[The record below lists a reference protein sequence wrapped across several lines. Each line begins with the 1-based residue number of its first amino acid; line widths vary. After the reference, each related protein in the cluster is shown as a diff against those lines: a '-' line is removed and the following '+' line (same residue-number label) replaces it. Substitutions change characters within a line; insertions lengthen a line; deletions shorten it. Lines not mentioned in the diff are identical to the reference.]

1 MNYENLLATYSLL
14 ALIRE
19 NSKEEC
25 DKSILN
31 VFLPILKETLNRM
44 LQKVEFELKGKDYTE
59 IQSKAEEEF
68 GLKIPI
74 PVLETLMLEIAR
86 NSSVHFVLNKDH
98 SFIIKTP
105 FESQVGMDYKQQK
118 KRIRKLEKN
127 YKLYCEGLGVEGRFE
142 ELVAFIQDQK
152 NRIFENKPSD
162 IYGQGYYVSKYVY
175 SKLKKKDENYNT
187 ICDLYLGGVIASYF
201 QFQIKER
208 IVDTELLIDT
218 NFYISLINLNTE
230 EAYESCKQLFDL
242 TIAMGYRYSILE
254 TTIEQIKI
262 LLSKRVDKINE
273 KGLLASLNVA
283 DVLSACDRRNLTK
296 TDLERYKDNLL
307 DDLATKGI
315 NIIYNSQIRN
325 LIDKTEKSRDLRTL
339 TKLRGN
345 RDSAFN
351 DLLAQEYVAF
361 RRKDKAIAEF
371 NDVNCWFLNNSFS
384 VNWKEKDVPVWKRIS
399 ITASDLLVLLW
410 LANPSN
416 MVGKNKDMLALTSLS
431 ANVVNYRSK
440 RYPSGKVVGKLQ
452 DKIARLQLQ
461 GGISNS
467 VVAKLCIRMAEGA
480 IGQTE
485 AEQLLILSSS
495 DLKAHIE
502 EFSKMDD
509 SYVQKSN
516 ELERK
521 EEEYDQLLS
530 LSKEKDLQAKLFKMR
545 TWGILYLISIVVV
558 YIFGILYIP
567 NLTNNVLG
575 VLLQFAYWCLTT
587 IWVNWFNHMYFVD
600 GLKSFFM
607 KDKVLEKLRKV
618 TNVQ

>member
-44 LQKVEFELKGKDYTE
+44 LQKVGFELKGKDYTE

-74 PVLETLMLEIAR
+74 PVLETLMSEIAR
-86 NSSVHFVLNKDH
+86 NSSAHFVLNKDH

-105 FESQVGMDYKQQK
+105 FGSQVGMDYKQQK

-187 ICDLYLGGVIASYF
+187 ICDLYLGGVIASYL
-201 QFQIKER
+201 QFHIKER

-325 LIDKTEKSRDLRTL
+325 LIDKTKKSCDLRTL

-467 VVAKLCIRMAEGA
+467 AVAKLCIRMAEGA

-521 EEEYDQLLS
+521 EEEYEQLLS
-530 LSKEKDLQAKLFKMR
+530 LSKEKELQAKLFKMR
-545 TWGILYLISIVVV
+545 TWGILYFISIVVV
-558 YIFGILYIP
+558 
-567 NLTNNVLG
+567 
-575 VLLQFAYWCLTT
+575 
-587 IWVNWFNHMYFVD
+587 
-600 GLKSFFM
+600 
-607 KDKVLEKLRKV
+607 
-618 TNVQ
+618 

>member
-44 LQKVEFELKGKDYTE
+44 LQKVGFELKGKDYTE

-467 VVAKLCIRMAEGA
+467 AVAKLCIRMAEGA

-521 EEEYDQLLS
+521 EEEYEQLLS

-567 NLTNNVLG
+567 NLTNNILG

>member
-1 MNYENLLATYSLL
+1 M
-14 ALIRE
+14 
-19 NSKEEC
+19 
-25 DKSILN
+25 
-31 VFLPILKETLNRM
+31 
-44 LQKVEFELKGKDYTE
+44 
-59 IQSKAEEEF
+59 
-68 GLKIPI
+68 
-74 PVLETLMLEIAR
+74 
-86 NSSVHFVLNKDH
+86 
-98 SFIIKTP
+98 
-105 FESQVGMDYKQQK
+105 
-118 KRIRKLEKN
+118 
-127 YKLYCEGLGVEGRFE
+127 
-142 ELVAFIQDQK
+142 
-152 NRIFENKPSD
+152 
-162 IYGQGYYVSKYVY
+162 
-175 SKLKKKDENYNT
+175 
-187 ICDLYLGGVIASYF
+187 
-201 QFQIKER
+201 
-208 IVDTELLIDT
+208 
-218 NFYISLINLNTE
+218 
-230 EAYESCKQLFDL
+230 FDL

-467 VVAKLCIRMAEGA
+467 AVAKLCIRMAEGA

-521 EEEYDQLLS
+521 EEEYEQLLS

>member
-44 LQKVEFELKGKDYTE
+44 LQKVGFEFKGKDYTE

-467 VVAKLCIRMAEGA
+467 AVAKLCIRMAEGA

-521 EEEYDQLLS
+521 EEEYEQLLS

>member
-19 NSKEEC
+19 NCKEEC
-25 DKSILN
+25 NKSILN

-44 LQKVEFELKGKDYTE
+44 LQKVGFELKGKDYTE

-74 PVLETLMLEIAR
+74 PVLETLMSEIAR
-86 NSSVHFVLNKDH
+86 NSSADFVLNKDH

-105 FESQVGMDYKQQK
+105 FGSQVGMDYKQQK

-127 YKLYCEGLGVEGRFE
+127 YKLYCEGLGVEGRFD

-162 IYGQGYYVSKYVY
+162 IYAQGYHVSKYVY
-175 SKLKKKDENYNT
+175 SKLKKKDEYYNT
-187 ICDLYLGGVIASYF
+187 ICDLYSGGVIASYL

-384 VNWKEKDVPVWKRIS
+384 VNWKEKNVPVWKRIS

-467 VVAKLCIRMAEGA
+467 AVAKLCIRMAEGA

-502 EFSKMDD
+502 EFSKIDD

-521 EEEYDQLLS
+521 EEEYEQLLS

-545 TWGILYLISIVVV
+545 TWGIIYLISIVVV

-575 VLLQFAYWCLTT
+575 VLFQFA
-587 IWVNWFNHMYFVD
+587 F
-600 GLKSFFM
+600 
-607 KDKVLEKLRKV
+607 
-618 TNVQ
+618 

>member
-19 NSKEEC
+19 NCKEEC
-25 DKSILN
+25 NKSILN

-44 LQKVEFELKGKDYTE
+44 LQKVGFELKGKDYTE

-74 PVLETLMLEIAR
+74 PVLETLMSEIAR
-86 NSSVHFVLNKDH
+86 NSSADFVLNKDH

-105 FESQVGMDYKQQK
+105 FGSQVGMDYKQQK
-118 KRIRKLEKN
+118 KRILKLEKN
-127 YKLYCEGLGVEGRFE
+127 YKLYCEGLGVEGRFD

-162 IYGQGYYVSKYVY
+162 IYAQGYHVSKYVY
-175 SKLKKKDENYNT
+175 SKLKKKDEYYNT
-187 ICDLYLGGVIASYF
+187 ICDLYLGGVIASYL

-467 VVAKLCIRMAEGA
+467 AVAKLCIRMAEGA

-502 EFSKMDD
+502 EFSKIDD

-521 EEEYDQLLS
+521 EEEYEQLLS

-545 TWGILYLISIVVV
+545 TWGIIYLISIVVV
-558 YIFGILYIP
+558 YIFG
-567 NLTNNVLG
+567 
-575 VLLQFAYWCLTT
+575 
-587 IWVNWFNHMYFVD
+587 H
-600 GLKSFFM
+600 
-607 KDKVLEKLRKV
+607 
-618 TNVQ
+618 

>member
-44 LQKVEFELKGKDYTE
+44 LQKVGFELKGKDYTE

-74 PVLETLMLEIAR
+74 PVLETLMSEIAR
-86 NSSVHFVLNKDH
+86 NSSADFVLNKDH

-105 FESQVGMDYKQQK
+105 FGSQVGMDYKQQK

-127 YKLYCEGLGVEGRFE
+127 YKLYCEGLGVEGRFD

-187 ICDLYLGGVIASYF
+187 ICDLYLGGVIASYL

-467 VVAKLCIRMAEGA
+467 AVAKLCIRMAEGA

-521 EEEYDQLLS
+521 EEEYEQLLS
-530 LSKEKDLQAKLFKMR
+530 LSKEKELQARLFKMR
-545 TWGILYLISIVVV
+545 TWGVLYFISIVVV
-558 YIFGILYIP
+558 YSLGIKYIP
-567 NLTNNVLG
+567 KLTNNFVG
-575 VLLQFAYWCLTT
+575 IVAQFVYWLLTT
-587 IWVNWFNHMYFVD
+587 IIVNWFNHMYFVD
-600 GLKSFFM
+600 GIRSFFV
-607 KDKVLEKLRKV
+607 KDKVIEKLK
-618 TNVQ
+618 NE

>member
-516 ELERK
+516 ELEKK
-521 EEEYDQLLS
+521 EEEYEQLLS

>member
-44 LQKVEFELKGKDYTE
+44 LQKVGFELKGKDYTE

-339 TKLRGN
+339 TKLSGN

-467 VVAKLCIRMAEGA
+467 AVAKLCIRMAEGA

-521 EEEYDQLLS
+521 EEEYEQLLS

>member
-19 NSKEEC
+19 NCKEEC
-25 DKSILN
+25 NKSILN

-44 LQKVEFELKGKDYTE
+44 LQKVGFELKGKDYTE

-74 PVLETLMLEIAR
+74 PVLETLMSEIAR
-86 NSSVHFVLNKDH
+86 NSSANFVLNKDH

-105 FESQVGMDYKQQK
+105 FGSQVGMDYKQQK

-127 YKLYCEGLGVEGRFE
+127 YKLYCEGLGVEGRFD

-162 IYGQGYYVSKYVY
+162 IYAQGYHVSKYVY
-175 SKLKKKDENYNT
+175 SKLKKKDEYYNT
-187 ICDLYLGGVIASYF
+187 ICDLYLGGVIASYL

-467 VVAKLCIRMAEGA
+467 AVAKLCIRMAEGA

-502 EFSKMDD
+502 EFSKIDD

-521 EEEYDQLLS
+521 EEEYEQLLS

-545 TWGILYLISIVVV
+545 TWGIIYLISIVVV

-575 VLLQFAYWCLTT
+575 VLFQFAYWCLTT

-600 GLKSFFM
+600 GLKSFIM
-607 KDKVLEKLRKV
+607 KDKVLEKLRKR
-618 TNVQ
+618 NDFL

>member
-44 LQKVEFELKGKDYTE
+44 LQKVGFELKGKDYTE

-416 MVGKNKDMLALTSLS
+416 MVGKNKDMLALTSLF

-467 VVAKLCIRMAEGA
+467 AVAKLCIRMAEGA

-521 EEEYDQLLS
+521 EEEYEQLLS

>member
-1 MNYENLLATYSLL
+1 M
-14 ALIRE
+14 
-19 NSKEEC
+19 
-25 DKSILN
+25 
-31 VFLPILKETLNRM
+31 
-44 LQKVEFELKGKDYTE
+44 
-59 IQSKAEEEF
+59 
-68 GLKIPI
+68 
-74 PVLETLMLEIAR
+74 
-86 NSSVHFVLNKDH
+86 
-98 SFIIKTP
+98 
-105 FESQVGMDYKQQK
+105 
-118 KRIRKLEKN
+118 
-127 YKLYCEGLGVEGRFE
+127 
-142 ELVAFIQDQK
+142 
-152 NRIFENKPSD
+152 
-162 IYGQGYYVSKYVY
+162 
-175 SKLKKKDENYNT
+175 
-187 ICDLYLGGVIASYF
+187 YLGGVIASYL

-452 DKIARLQLQ
+452 DKIARLQLR

-467 VVAKLCIRMAEGA
+467 AVAKLCIRMAEGA

-502 EFSKMDD
+502 EFSKIDD

-521 EEEYDQLLS
+521 EEEYEQLLS

-545 TWGILYLISIVVV
+545 TWGIIYLISIVVV
-558 YIFGILYIP
+558 YIFGILYITCWR
-567 NLTNNVLG
+567 N
-575 VLLQFAYWCLTT
+575 
-587 IWVNWFNHMYFVD
+587 
-600 GLKSFFM
+600 
-607 KDKVLEKLRKV
+607 
-618 TNVQ
+618 

>member
-44 LQKVEFELKGKDYTE
+44 LQKVGFELKGKDYTE

-325 LIDKTEKSRDLRTL
+325 LIDKTEKSRNLRTL

-467 VVAKLCIRMAEGA
+467 AVAKLCIRMAEGA

-521 EEEYDQLLS
+521 EEEYEQLLS

>member
-1 MNYENLLATYSLL
+1 
-14 ALIRE
+14 
-19 NSKEEC
+19 
-25 DKSILN
+25 
-31 VFLPILKETLNRM
+31 
-44 LQKVEFELKGKDYTE
+44 
-59 IQSKAEEEF
+59 
-68 GLKIPI
+68 
-74 PVLETLMLEIAR
+74 
-86 NSSVHFVLNKDH
+86 
-98 SFIIKTP
+98 
-105 FESQVGMDYKQQK
+105 MDYKQQK

-127 YKLYCEGLGVEGRFE
+127 YKLYCEGLGVEGRFD

-162 IYGQGYYVSKYVY
+162 IYAQGYHVSKYVY
-175 SKLKKKDENYNT
+175 SKLKKKDEYYNT
-187 ICDLYLGGVIASYF
+187 ICDLYLGGVIASYL

-384 VNWKEKDVPVWKRIS
+384 VNWKEKNVPVWKRIS

-467 VVAKLCIRMAEGA
+467 AVAKLCIRMAEGA

-502 EFSKMDD
+502 EFSKIDD

-516 ELERK
+516 ELERRRRNMNNCFHCPK
-521 EEEYDQLLS
+521 
-530 LSKEKDLQAKLFKMR
+530 KKICKL
-545 TWGILYLISIVVV
+545 
-558 YIFGILYIP
+558 
-567 NLTNNVLG
+567 N
-575 VLLQFAYWCLTT
+575 CL
-587 IWVNWFNHMYFVD
+587 
-600 GLKSFFM
+600 K
-607 KDKVLEKLRKV
+607 
-618 TNVQ
+618 

>member
-44 LQKVEFELKGKDYTE
+44 LQKVGFELKGKDYTE

-467 VVAKLCIRMAEGA
+467 AVAKLCIRMAEGA

-521 EEEYDQLLS
+521 EEEYEQLLS

>member
-44 LQKVEFELKGKDYTE
+44 LQKVGFELKGKDYTE

-467 VVAKLCIRMAEGA
+467 AVAKLCIRMAEGA

-495 DLKAHIE
+495 DLKAHIV

-521 EEEYDQLLS
+521 EEEYEQLLS

>member
-44 LQKVEFELKGKDYTE
+44 LQKVGFELKGKDYTE

-74 PVLETLMLEIAR
+74 SVLETLMSEIAR
-86 NSSVHFVLNKDH
+86 NSSAHFVLNKDH

-105 FESQVGMDYKQQK
+105 FGSQVGMDYKQQK

-187 ICDLYLGGVIASYF
+187 ICDLYLGGVIASYL

-467 VVAKLCIRMAEGA
+467 AIAKLCIRMAEGA

-521 EEEYDQLLS
+521 EEEYEQLLS
-530 LSKEKDLQAKLFKMR
+530 LSKEKELQARLFKMR
-545 TWGILYLISIVVV
+545 TWGVLYFISIVVV
-558 YIFGILYIP
+558 YSLGIKYIP
-567 NLTNNVLG
+567 KLTNNFVG
-575 VLLQFAYWCLTT
+575 IVAQFVYWLLTT
-587 IWVNWFNHMYFVD
+587 IIVNWFNHMYFVD
-600 GLKSFFM
+600 GIRSFFV
-607 KDKVLEKLRKV
+607 KDKVIEKLK
-618 TNVQ
+618 NE

>member
-19 NSKEEC
+19 NCKEEC
-25 DKSILN
+25 NKSILN

-44 LQKVEFELKGKDYTE
+44 LQKVGFELKGKDYTE

-74 PVLETLMLEIAR
+74 PVLETLMSEIAR
-86 NSSVHFVLNKDH
+86 NSSADFVLNKDH

-105 FESQVGMDYKQQK
+105 FGSQVGMDYKQQK

-127 YKLYCEGLGVEGRFE
+127 YKLYCEGLGVEGRFD

-162 IYGQGYYVSKYVY
+162 IYAQGYHVSKYVY
-175 SKLKKKDENYNT
+175 SKLKKKDEYYNT
-187 ICDLYLGGVIASYF
+187 ICDLYLGGVIASYL

-452 DKIARLQLQ
+452 DKIARLQLR

-467 VVAKLCIRMAEGA
+467 AVAKLCIRMAEGA

-502 EFSKMDD
+502 EFSKIDD

-521 EEEYDQLLS
+521 EEEYEQLLS

-545 TWGILYLISIVVV
+545 TWGIIYLISIVVV
-558 YIFGILYIP
+558 YIFGILPVGGI
-567 NLTNNVLG
+567 NLVHT
-575 VLLQFAYWCLTT
+575 
-587 IWVNWFNHMYFVD
+587 
-600 GLKSFFM
+600 
-607 KDKVLEKLRKV
+607 
-618 TNVQ
+618 

>member
-1 MNYENLLATYSLL
+1 MST
-14 ALIRE
+14 
-19 NSKEEC
+19 
-25 DKSILN
+25 
-31 VFLPILKETLNRM
+31 
-44 LQKVEFELKGKDYTE
+44 
-59 IQSKAEEEF
+59 
-68 GLKIPI
+68 
-74 PVLETLMLEIAR
+74 
-86 NSSVHFVLNKDH
+86 
-98 SFIIKTP
+98 
-105 FESQVGMDYKQQK
+105 
-118 KRIRKLEKN
+118 
-127 YKLYCEGLGVEGRFE
+127 
-142 ELVAFIQDQK
+142 
-152 NRIFENKPSD
+152 
-162 IYGQGYYVSKYVY
+162 
-175 SKLKKKDENYNT
+175 
-187 ICDLYLGGVIASYF
+187 
-201 QFQIKER
+201 
-208 IVDTELLIDT
+208 
-218 NFYISLINLNTE
+218 
-230 EAYESCKQLFDL
+230 CKQLFDL

-467 VVAKLCIRMAEGA
+467 AVAKLCIRMAEGA

-521 EEEYDQLLS
+521 EEEYEQLLS

>member
-19 NSKEEC
+19 NCKEEC
-25 DKSILN
+25 NKSILN

-44 LQKVEFELKGKDYTE
+44 LQKVGFELKGKDYTE

-74 PVLETLMLEIAR
+74 PVLETLMSEIAR
-86 NSSVHFVLNKDH
+86 NSSADFVLNKDH

-105 FESQVGMDYKQQK
+105 FGSQVGMDYKQQK

-127 YKLYCEGLGVEGRFE
+127 YKLYCEGLGVEGRFD

-162 IYGQGYYVSKYVY
+162 IYAQGYHVSKYVY
-175 SKLKKKDENYNT
+175 SKLKKKDEYYNT
-187 ICDLYLGGVIASYF
+187 ICDLYLGGVIASYL

-467 VVAKLCIRMAEGA
+467 AVAKLCIRMAEGA

-521 EEEYDQLLS
+521 EEEYEQLLS
-530 LSKEKDLQAKLFKMR
+530 LSQEKEMQAKLFKMR

-558 YIFGILYIP
+558 YILGIVYIP
-567 NLTNNVLG
+567 GLTNNVVGGL
-575 VLLQFAYWCLTT
+575 VQFGYWFLTT
-587 IWVNWFNHMYFVD
+587 IVVNWLNHMYFVD

-607 KDKVLEKLRKV
+607 KDKVLEKLRKR
-618 TNVQ
+618 NDFL

>member
-44 LQKVEFELKGKDYTE
+44 LQKVGFELKGKDYTE

-74 PVLETLMLEIAR
+74 PVLETLMSEIAR
-86 NSSVHFVLNKDH
+86 NSSADFVLNKDH

-105 FESQVGMDYKQQK
+105 FGSQVGMDYKQQK

-187 ICDLYLGGVIASYF
+187 ICDLYLGGVIASYL

-467 VVAKLCIRMAEGA
+467 AVAKLCIRMAEGA

-521 EEEYDQLLS
+521 EEEYEQLLS
-530 LSKEKDLQAKLFKMR
+530 LSKEKELQARLFKMR
-545 TWGILYLISIVVV
+545 TWGVLYFISIVVV
-558 YIFGILYIP
+558 YSLGIKYIP
-567 NLTNNVLG
+567 KLTNNFVG
-575 VLLQFAYWCLTT
+575 IVAQFVYWLLTT
-587 IWVNWFNHMYFVD
+587 IIVNWFNHMYFVD
-600 GLKSFFM
+600 GIRSFFV
-607 KDKVLEKLRKV
+607 KDKVIEKLK
-618 TNVQ
+618 NE

>member
-19 NSKEEC
+19 NCKEEC
-25 DKSILN
+25 NKSILN

-44 LQKVEFELKGKDYTE
+44 LQKVGFELKGKDYTE

-74 PVLETLMLEIAR
+74 PVLETLMSEIAR
-86 NSSVHFVLNKDH
+86 NSSADFVLNKDH

-105 FESQVGMDYKQQK
+105 FGSQVGMDYKQQK

-127 YKLYCEGLGVEGRFE
+127 YKLYCEGLGVEGRFD

-162 IYGQGYYVSKYVY
+162 IYAQGYHVSKYVY
-175 SKLKKKDENYNT
+175 SKLKKKDEYYNT
-187 ICDLYLGGVIASYF
+187 ICDLYLGGVIASYL

-384 VNWKEKDVPVWKRIS
+384 VNWKEKNVPVWKRIS

-467 VVAKLCIRMAEGA
+467 AVAKLCIRMAEGA

-502 EFSKMDD
+502 EFSKIDD

-521 EEEYDQLLS
+521 EEEYEQLLS

-545 TWGILYLISIVVV
+545 TWGIIYLISIVVV
-558 YIFGILYIP
+558 YIFGIP
-567 NLTNNVLG
+567 
-575 VLLQFAYWCLTT
+575 
-587 IWVNWFNHMYFVD
+587 
-600 GLKSFFM
+600 
-607 KDKVLEKLRKV
+607 
-618 TNVQ
+618 

>member
-19 NSKEEC
+19 NCKEEC
-25 DKSILN
+25 NKSILN

-44 LQKVEFELKGKDYTE
+44 LQKVGFELKGKDYTE

-74 PVLETLMLEIAR
+74 PVLETLMSEIAR
-86 NSSVHFVLNKDH
+86 NSSADFVLNKDH

-105 FESQVGMDYKQQK
+105 FGSQVGMDYKQQK

-127 YKLYCEGLGVEGRFE
+127 YKLYCEGLGVEGRFD

-162 IYGQGYYVSKYVY
+162 IYAQGYHVSKYVY
-175 SKLKKKDENYNT
+175 SKLKKKDQYYNT
-187 ICDLYLGGVIASYF
+187 ICDLYLGGVIASYL

-467 VVAKLCIRMAEGA
+467 AVAKLCIRMAEGA

-521 EEEYDQLLS
+521 EEEYEQLLS
-530 LSKEKDLQAKLFKMR
+530 LSQEKEMQAKLFKMR

-558 YIFGILYIP
+558 YILGIVYIP
-567 NLTNNVLG
+567 GLTNNVVGGL
-575 VLLQFAYWCLTT
+575 VQFGYWFLTT
-587 IWVNWFNHMYFVD
+587 IVVNWLNHMYFVD

-607 KDKVLEKLRKV
+607 KDKVLEKLRKR
-618 TNVQ
+618 NDFL

>member
-19 NSKEEC
+19 NCKEEC
-25 DKSILN
+25 NKSILN

-44 LQKVEFELKGKDYTE
+44 LQKVGFELKGKDYTE

-74 PVLETLMLEIAR
+74 PVFETLMSEIAR
-86 NSSVHFVLNKDH
+86 NSSADFVLNKDH

-105 FESQVGMDYKQQK
+105 FGSQVGMDYKQQK

-127 YKLYCEGLGVEGRFE
+127 YKLYCEGLGVEGRFD

-162 IYGQGYYVSKYVY
+162 IYAQGYHVSKYVY
-175 SKLKKKDENYNT
+175 SKLKKKDEYYNT
-187 ICDLYLGGVIASYF
+187 ICDLYLGGVIASYL

-452 DKIARLQLQ
+452 DKISRLQLQ

-467 VVAKLCIRMAEGA
+467 AVAKLCIRMAEGA

-502 EFSKMDD
+502 EFSKIDD

-521 EEEYDQLLS
+521 EEEYEQLLS

-545 TWGILYLISIVVV
+545 TWGIIYLISIVVV

-575 VLLQFAYWCLTT
+575 VLFQFAYWCLTT
-587 IWVNWFNHMYFVD
+587 IWVNRFNHMYFVD
-600 GLKSFFM
+600 GLKSFIM
-607 KDKVLEKLRKV
+607 KDKVLEKLRKR
-618 TNVQ
+618 NDFL

>member
-19 NSKEEC
+19 NCKEEC
-25 DKSILN
+25 NKSILN

-44 LQKVEFELKGKDYTE
+44 LQKVGFELKGKDYTE

-74 PVLETLMLEIAR
+74 PVFETLMSEIAR
-86 NSSVHFVLNKDH
+86 NSSADFVLNKDH

-105 FESQVGMDYKQQK
+105 FGSQVGMDYKQQK

-127 YKLYCEGLGVEGRFE
+127 YKLYCEGLGVEGRFD

-162 IYGQGYYVSKYVY
+162 IYAQGYHVSKYVY
-175 SKLKKKDENYNT
+175 SKLKKKDEYYNT
-187 ICDLYLGGVIASYF
+187 ICDLYLGGVIASYL

-467 VVAKLCIRMAEGA
+467 AVAKLCIRMAEGA

-502 EFSKMDD
+502 EFSKIDD

-521 EEEYDQLLS
+521 EEEYEQLLS

-545 TWGILYLISIVVV
+545 TWGIIYLISIVVV
-558 YIFGILYIP
+558 YIFGIPKIRKQSQWQSQ
-567 NLTNNVLG
+567 
-575 VLLQFAYWCLTT
+575 LQ
-587 IWVNWFNHMYFVD
+587 
-600 GLKSFFM
+600 
-607 KDKVLEKLRKV
+607 
-618 TNVQ
+618 